1 MVFVGFLA
9 LDGEQPKTI
18 RRLLAIFMKTEA
30 VEHHQYIFQRLLR
43 YWRYQ
48 IFAGSATVTNLMVIS
63 YLGHVMTLNSDESCT
78 IEF

>member
-1 MVFVGFLA
+1 MILRCDLSRNVVMVFVGFLA

-43 YWRYQ
+43 Y
-48 IFAGSATVTNLMVIS
+48 
-63 YLGHVMTLNSDESCT
+63 
-78 IEF
+78 